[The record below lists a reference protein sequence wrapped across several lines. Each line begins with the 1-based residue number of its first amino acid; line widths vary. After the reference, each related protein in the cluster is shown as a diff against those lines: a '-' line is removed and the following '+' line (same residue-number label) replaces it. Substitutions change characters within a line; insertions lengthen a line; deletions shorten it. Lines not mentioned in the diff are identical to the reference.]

1 MAVQDVKI
9 AVLSDNID
17 LDGLE
22 SLLQYLA
29 IGFTANT
36 EFRILKS
43 SGRAAKPGWITSS
56 SWA

>member
-29 IGFTANT
+29 IGFTA
-36 EFRILKS
+36 IPS
-43 SGRAAKPGWITSS
+43 SAY
-56 SWA
+56 